1 MIDILYIKGKKSDN
15 DDLEMLYSLRSLEQ
29 NVTDY
34 NRIFITGECPE
45 FIDKTKIIFT
55 PARDSG
61 MAMINHW
68 LKVTQTIEQT
78 DISSDFVLMYDDI
91 FFLKQTQL
99 TNYPYY
105 KKGVLGESNV
115 GGFVYQKNMLNTKEW
130 LLDHG
135 YTYFD
140 YCLHIPCIY
149 NRDKFLQLK
158 PIIEPYKDGFESMS
172 CRSLYG
178 NIFLSDQPTRND
190 VKVRTKDDEIPFES
204 DCFSVSDEAFNY
216 KTLQYLKE
224 RYKNKSKFEK
234 TS

>member
-1 MIDILYIKGKKSDN
+1 MIDVLYIYKHSKNNGEELK
-15 DDLEMLYSLRSLEQ
+15 YSLRSLEK
-29 NVTDY
+29 Y
-34 NRIFITGECPE
+34 ASGYGRMFITGDCPD
-45 FIDKTKIIFT
+45 FIDKSKVIHT
-55 PARDSG
+55 PAQDIG
-61 MAMINHW
+61 YPMVNHW
-68 LKVTQTIEQT
+68 WKVRETIKKT
-78 DISSDFVLMYDDI
+78 DISDDFVLMYDDI
-91 FFLKQTQL
+91 FFLKPTQL

-105 KKGVLGESNV
+105 KKGVLCESNV

-178 NIFLSDQPTRND
+178 NIFLSDQPTRHD

-216 KTLQYLKE
+216 KTLEYLREK
-224 RYKNKSKFEK
+224 YKNKSKFEK
-234 TS
+234 IS